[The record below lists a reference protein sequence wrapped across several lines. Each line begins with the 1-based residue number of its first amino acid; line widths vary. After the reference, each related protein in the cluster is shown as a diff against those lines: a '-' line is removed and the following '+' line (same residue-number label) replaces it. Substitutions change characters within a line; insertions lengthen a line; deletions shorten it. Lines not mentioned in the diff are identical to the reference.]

1 MADPQ
6 SVTLQFSPDGEGGDF
21 AGDLSAVAQIG
32 ADLWIGTDEGTSVAR
47 LSPRDSDVYAGH
59 TAFPLERCLELPGGD
74 DEGAGGPLSAL
85 RTS

>member
-32 ADLWIGTDEGTSVAR
+32 ADLWIGTDEGPAWHGSLRGILTSRVT
-47 LSPRDSDVYAGH
+47 PRSRSSAASSYPAATMRVLADR
-59 TAFPLERCLELPGGD
+59 FPL
-74 DEGAGGPLSAL
+74 
-85 RTS
+85 